1 MIRYIVTILSAVIL
15 LLNPGSGLAQALQSQ
30 PGMKPINAEM
40 RALLASDDIDH
51 ADDSKIDFVQIAHAD
66 QTRWSRV
73 RDLLIKGKLKNGGD
87 FRAAAFIFQHGSST
101 DDYLLAHAL
110 ALTAVSLGDHKA
122 LWIANASLDRYLM
135 TIGQKQIFG
144 TQYAQQDGPDRPFT
158 QEPYNRD
165 LVPDAIRKKVG
176 IKTLSNQALF
186 LETLENRR
194 ASALAGK

>member
-1 MIRYIVTILSAVIL
+1 MIRKLTAIVLASAL
-15 LLNPGSGLAQALQSQ
+15 GLAPGPSSAQSVQSQ
-30 PGMKPINAEM
+30 PGMKPGNAEI

-51 ADDSKIDFVQIAHAD
+51 ADDSKIDFAKIAHAD
-66 QTRWSRV
+66 QTRRTRV
-73 RDLLIKGKLKNGGD
+73 RDLLIKGELRNGGD
-87 FRAAAFIFQHGSST
+87 FRAAAFIFTHGSST

-144 TQYAQQDGPDRPFT
+144 TQFAQQDGPDLPFT

-165 LVPDAIRKKVG
+165 LVPDALRKKVG
-176 IKTLSNQALF
+176 IKPLSSQALF
-186 LETLENRR
+186 LENLEIQR
-194 ASALAGK
+194 ATSKSGK